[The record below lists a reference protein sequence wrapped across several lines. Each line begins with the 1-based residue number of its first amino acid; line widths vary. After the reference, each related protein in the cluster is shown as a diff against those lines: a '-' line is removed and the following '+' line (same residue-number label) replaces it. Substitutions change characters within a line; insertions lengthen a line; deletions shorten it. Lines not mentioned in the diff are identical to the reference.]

1 MKRLLYIAISILPLL
16 ALTSC
21 STAEVERRLDLAE
34 SLMAERPDSSYV
46 ILRDIDIDDVCSRGV
61 RARYAILLTQAQDK
75 NYIDETDI
83 TLISEAK
90 EYYEDSDDVRQRF
103 LSYFYY
109 GRVLSNNGDFTHA
122 IIAYTQAEDMIAEL
136 NDNYLAGL
144 LYTEIGNIYRTYYD
158 YDKCLEA
165 YKSAHHYYSNA
176 KLQVHMTYS
185 ILNIGIAHWNKDEI
199 QLAEQHIY
207 HAIEMA
213 TNLEDEYLKRIC
225 YENLVILYNNAGNI
239 DSCKLIVD
247 ILNSQY
253 NDKSLSPKCLA
264 AIASYYS
271 DTHQITNA
279 EKYLRTAWNCAIDE
293 TDSLSLFF
301 QSANIMK
308 QLGQTDDALYYFE
321 NGIKLQNEQVQQ
333 AIQQPIVSAQKD
345 YFRNQAAF
353 NAYRLAR
360 DRHVY
365 IILSVIVLLI
375 VVVVA
380 MHIRHRI
387 VAKDME
393 INKYIDLATELQ
405 AAIHEKDNRLS
416 EIIVRAEVDN
426 TRLHEMSDQIA
437 ELFHKQYELLDKL
450 SNTYYET
457 HGFSLEKDSIYE
469 QVRREI
475 NRFTNDKRSIEELEN
490 IVNKYKRN
498 VLCLVRNDIPNISDR
513 DIKLLCYIYA
523 GFSAKSISIF
533 IGETT
538 GNILTR
544 KYRLRNKILKLNTPN
559 AQIILEEMP

>member
-158 YDKCLEA
+158 YDKWLNAALTA
-165 YKSAHHYYSNA
+165 YEHYS
-176 KLQVHMTYS
+176 K
-185 ILNIGIAHWNKDEI
+185 
-199 QLAEQHIY
+199 
-207 HAIEMA
+207 
-213 TNLEDEYLKRIC
+213 TNLEYHKAHALHEIGHAYLNLEETTKAEEYINRALKSAFELGDNNLEMAC
-225 YENLVILYNNAGNI
+225 YENLTILYYIIEEYDKCGT
-239 DSCKLIVD
+239 IVD
-247 ILNSQY
+247 ILTQQDMPYSSGCLGSIACYHASVNQKEEAEEYLSKAWEETY
-253 NDKSLSPKCLA
+253 N
-264 AIASYYS
+264 
-271 DTHQITNA
+271 TN
-279 EKYLRTAWNCAIDE
+279 
-293 TDSLSLFF
+293 DSIYMYF
-301 QSANIMK
+301 QSAYIMK
-308 QLGQTDDALYYFE
+308 KMGQADQALCNLETGMLFQRE
-321 NGIKLQNEQVQQ
+321 LLQN
-333 AIQQPIVSAQKD
+333 AMQQPIVSAQKD

-360 DRHVY
+360 DRHAY

-375 VVVVA
+375 VIVVA

-405 AAIHEKDNRLS
+405 AAIHKKNNRLS